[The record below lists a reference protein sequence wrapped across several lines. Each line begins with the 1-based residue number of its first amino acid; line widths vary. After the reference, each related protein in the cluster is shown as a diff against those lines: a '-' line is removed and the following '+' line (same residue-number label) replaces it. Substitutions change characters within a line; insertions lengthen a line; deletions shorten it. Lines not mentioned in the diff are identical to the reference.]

1 MCAFTKCCC
10 LFTIRTGLI
19 IFSVINIIYGIVL
32 LVCGGYTI
40 QEDVPSIVCLVTG
53 SFLVVESLIV
63 LIGAIT
69 RHHIVLFVSLSTTTI
84 VLILLII
91 VGTLSF
97 TMIGTENCE
106 LDILTLNGTNITKI
120 ENVNTASALNNTIIS
135 TENTEDSSSNEQ
147 ILASFFLV
155 FAFIHGY
162 TVCMMY
168 SFYLVISNANRGSN
182 DVEMVPSF

>member
-97 TMIGTENCE
+97 TMIGTENCD
-106 LDILTLNGTNITKI
+106 LDIVTLNGTNITKI
-120 ENVNTASALNNTIIS
+120 ENMNTPCAVNNTIIS
-135 TENTEDSSSNEQ
+135 TENTEDSSGNQQ
-147 ILASFFLV
+147 IIASFFLI

-182 DVEMVPSF
+182 VVEMVPSF

>member
-10 LFTIRTGLI
+10 LFSIRTGLI
-19 IFSVINIIYGIVL
+19 LFSLINIIYGIVL
-32 LVCGGYTI
+32 LVYGGSTNL
-40 QEDVPSIVCLVTG
+40 EDMPSIVCLVSG
-53 SFLVVESLIV
+53 CFLVLEALIV

-69 RHHIVLFVSLSTTTI
+69 RHHIVLFVSLTTATI
-84 VLILLII
+84 ALILLIV

-97 TMIGTENCE
+97 TMIGTEDCD
-106 LDILTLNGTNITKI
+106 LDITTFNGTNITKI
-120 ENVNTASALNNTIIS
+120 ENFNASNAVKNTMIPIENNEHQSTNLQII
-135 TENTEDSSSNEQ
+135 
-147 ILASFFLV
+147 ASFFLL

-182 DVEMVPSF
+182 NVEMVPSF

>member
-10 LFTIRTGLI
+10 LFSIRTGLI
-19 IFSVINIIYGIVL
+19 LFSVFNTIYGIVL
-32 LVCGGYTI
+32 LICGGSTI
-40 QEDVPSIVCLVTG
+40 REPMPSIICLVSG
-53 SFLVVESLIV
+53 CFLVVEALIV

-97 TMIGTENCE
+97 TMIGTENCD
-106 LDILTLNGTNITKI
+106 LDIVTLNGTNITKI
-120 ENVNTASALNNTIIS
+120 ENVNTPSAVNNTIIS
-135 TENTEDSSSNEQ
+135 KENSEDFSSNQQ
-147 ILASFFLV
+147 IIASFFLI